1 MRKSFTATVCDVVE
15 HDERLQLI
23 LGDIGVFGF
32 KQLAEARP
40 QSVLNIGILE
50 QAMVGVA
57 AGMAM
62 DGRIPIVHSI
72 APFLVERCLEQLKID
87 FAYQGLSGKFVSV
100 GASFDYAAL
109 GCTHHC
115 PADVG
120 TLLGI
125 PDMDIV
131 IPGTGDEFDK
141 LFRSSLYDGR
151 NTYFR
156 LSEFINSQSF
166 PVVLGKATLV
176 RRGTKGTVVAIGPTL
191 DLALQASIGID
202 VSVVYLT
209 TIAPFD
215 YETLRDATDS
225 YSIYVLEPFYEGTVS
240 HLVSRAFG
248 TKRVSIQGRGVPRQ
262 FLEGYGTRHQ
272 HMTSIGL
279 DKQTVRSD
287 LERLFL

>member
-1 MRKSFTATVCDVVE
+1 MRKSFTATICDVVE
-15 HDERLQLI
+15 RDERLHLI

-50 QAMVGVA
+50 QAMIGVA

-62 DGRIPIVHSI
+62 DGKVPIVHSI

-115 PADVG
+115 PADVT
-120 TLLGI
+120 TLLGV

-156 LSEFINSQSF
+156 LSELTNSQSF
-166 PVVLGKATLV
+166 PLQFGKATLV
-176 RRGTKGTVVAIGPTL
+176 RRGTQGTIIAIGPTL
-191 DLALQASIGID
+191 DLALQASMGID

-215 YETLRDATDS
+215 NETLRDATFSDT
-225 YSIYVLEPFYEGTVS
+225 IYVLEPFYEGTIY

-262 FLEGYGTRHQ
+262 FLEGYGRPDQ
-272 HMTSIGL
+272 HMASIGL
-279 DKQTVRSD
+279 DEQTVRSD

>member
-1 MRKSFTATVCDVVE
+1 MRKSFTATVCEVVE
-15 HDERLQLI
+15 HDQRLQLI

-40 QSVLNIGILE
+40 QNVLNIGILE
-50 QAMVGVA
+50 QAMIGVA

-72 APFLVERCLEQLKID
+72 APFLIERCLEQLKID

-115 PADVG
+115 PADVS

-125 PDMDIV
+125 PEMDIV
-131 IPGTGDEFDK
+131 IPGSGDEFDN
-141 LFRSSLYDGR
+141 LFRFSLYDGR

-156 LSEFINSQSF
+156 LSEFTNSQSF
-166 PVVLGKATLV
+166 PVLFGKALLL
-176 RRGTKGTVVAIGPTL
+176 RRGRLGTVIAIGPTL
-191 DLALQASIGID
+191 DLALQASAGID
-202 VSVVYLT
+202 VSVIYLT

-225 YSIYVLEPFYEGTVS
+225 HTIYVLEPFYEGSVY

-248 TKRVSIQGRGVPRQ
+248 AKRIAIQGRGVPRQ
-262 FLEGYGTRHQ
+262 FLEKYGTRDQ

-279 DKQTVRSD
+279 DVETVRSD

>member
-1 MRKSFTATVCDVVE
+1 MRKSFTATICDVVE
-15 HDERLQLI
+15 RDERLHLI

-50 QAMVGVA
+50 QAMIGVA

-62 DGRIPIVHSI
+62 DGKVPIVHSI

-115 PADVG
+115 PADVT
-120 TLLGI
+120 TLLGV

-156 LSEFINSQSF
+156 LSELTNSQSF
-166 PVVLGKATLV
+166 PLQFGKATLV
-176 RRGTKGTVVAIGPTL
+176 RRGTQGTIIAIGPTL
-191 DLALQASIGID
+191 DLALQASMGID
-202 VSVVYLT
+202 VSVIYLT

-215 YETLRDATDS
+215 NETLRDATFSDT
-225 YSIYVLEPFYEGTVS
+225 IYVLEPFYEGS
-240 HLVSRAFG
+240 IYHLVSRAFG

-262 FLEGYGTRHQ
+262 FLEGYGRPDQ
-272 HMTSIGL
+272 HMASIGL
-279 DKQTVRSD
+279 DEQTVRSD